1 MSLHR
6 QPRSVARELALLS
19 LSQFSNSSEKLSD
32 QDLNK
37 LILAA
42 VRTLVSE
49 VQENLEKAA
58 EEANRSHQRLLSS
71 EIRASNLTSA
81 KAMVQEAIGHTESAI
96 NRLSTI
102 LELPETIQLANHH
115 EVRSYALE
123 IIGTVNRYEREIKE
137 TIEKALVDW
146 KYSRLPRVDRDIIRI
161 AVAEI
166 LYIPQTPQKT
176 AIDESVKL
184 AKRYSDEEGYRF
196 INGVLRRVVDKLTD
210 KVDKQAAK
218 INQ

>member
-19 LSQFSNSSEKLSD
+19 LSQFSNISEKLSD

-146 KYSRLPRVDRDIIRI
+146 KYGRLPRVDRDIIRI